1 MEFKQIPVKN
11 QKFDISRTI
20 NIAECNCAKCDF
32 MNCPKHNY
40 CVEMERYRYSID
52 EFLEQ
57 FGDKLI
63 SANSVKDFLITDY
76 QANELADCFPKFPK
90 NTFWD
95 VQGDSIRIVKQGPA
109 GRFFPLHAKITL
121 YDNRAVIYTTD
132 ICKQA
137 QEKLA
142 YKILDLV
149 NALYKYRR
157 DHDIERTV

>member
-20 NIAECNCAKCDF
+20 NIAECNCEKCDF

-63 SANSVKDFLITDY
+63 SANSVKDF
-76 QANELADCFPKFPK
+76 F
-90 NTFWD
+90 
-95 VQGDSIRIVKQGPA
+95 RKQKGKRSCNIKEA
-109 GRFFPLHAKITL
+109 I
-121 YDNRAVIYTTD
+121 
-132 ICKQA
+132 
-137 QEKLA
+137 
-142 YKILDLV
+142 
-149 NALYKYRR
+149 
-157 DHDIERTV
+157 

>member
-1 MEFKQIPVKN
+1 METLWRFFEQWNLSKYQLKIKN
-11 QKFDISRTI
+11 LISVRTI
-20 NIAECNCAKCDF
+20 NIAECNCEKCDF

-40 CVEMERYRYSID
+40 CVEMERYCYSID

-95 VQGDSIRIVKQGPA
+95 IQGDSIRIVKQGPA
-109 GRFFPLHAKITL
+109 GRFFSFA
-121 YDNRAVIYTTD
+121 
-132 ICKQA
+132 CKNH
-137 QEKLA
+137 
-142 YKILDLV
+142 LV
-149 NALYKYRR
+149 
-157 DHDIERTV
+157 